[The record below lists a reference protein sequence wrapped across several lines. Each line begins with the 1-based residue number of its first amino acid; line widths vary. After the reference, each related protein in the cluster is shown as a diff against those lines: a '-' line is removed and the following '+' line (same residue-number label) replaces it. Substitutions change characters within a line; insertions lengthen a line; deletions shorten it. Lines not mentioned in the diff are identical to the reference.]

1 MSTPRPVPRSA
12 GARLSPSELTVRR
25 TVPSVLA
32 LVATLSLLV
41 PLPARAQEGDCIDV
55 PTNLCLDEHRFEV
68 TVEWHDFTP
77 NPFLLPSLMGPD
89 QGQGQGVKLQPVTN
103 VDSGFFWFFNEDD
116 VELVV
121 KVLDGRQINGSF
133 WVFAGSLTNV
143 EYTLRV
149 VDTVTSSPVIY
160 VNPPG
165 DRTIIED
172 TRAFDGSGGGGT
184 GGNQVLGALRRSVV
198 PREALPGCADD
209 GVTCVQNGRFA
220 IQSTYQLPG
229 SPDGPEVGR
238 AALVTETSALLR
250 YGDDPGTGNT
260 FVKVVDGR
268 EVNGSF
274 WVSGAALLGGVPGT
288 EILVTDLETGKSAT
302 YAAADEHPYAFGD
315 RQPFAPD
322 PPAGPWL
329 ETAEIPDFRFKA
341 RVVAGG
347 AEVPVRQESGC
358 IPETLC
364 ISGAIPGR
372 SELFL
377 RMVGPKPNGF
387 LWPNIV
393 KFSTSQIEIWAEQL
407 SSGVVNY
414 YLLEGASPGS
424 DELTGLFD
432 RTGFT
437 P

>member
-1 MSTPRPVPRSA
+1 MTLLRSA
-12 GARLSPSELTVRR
+12 PLRPGA
-25 TVPSVLA
+25 
-32 LVATLSLLV
+32 
-41 PLPARAQEGDCIDV
+41 ARALCLSALLLASVGLAPAAAHAQTEGPCIDA
-55 PTNLCLDEHRFEV
+55 PTNVCLDDGRFEV
-68 TVEWHDFTP
+68 TVEWKDFTP
-77 NPFLLPSLMGPD
+77 NPFFLPSLTEAD
-89 QGQGQGVKLQPVTN
+89 QGQGQGVKLQVTSN
-103 VDSGFFWFFNEDD
+103 IVSTGYFWFFDEDAVD
-116 VELVV
+116 LVV
-121 KVLDGRQINGSF
+121 KVIDGRDVNGHF

-149 VDTVTSSPVIY
+149 IDTQTDRQTMY
-160 VNPPG
+160 VNDPG
-165 DRTIIED
+165 ERSVIGDTGAFED
-172 TRAFDGSGGGGT
+172 DGGT
-184 GGNQVLGALRRSVV
+184 GGTGGSQAVGVLRRSL
-198 PREALPGCADD
+198 LPKEELPSCGDD
-209 GVTCVQNGRFA
+209 GVTCVRDRRFA
-220 IQSTYQLPG
+220 VESTFRNESSPG
-229 SPDGPEVGR
+229 GARTGR
-238 AALVTETSALLR
+238 ASLVTDTSALL
-250 YGDDPGTGNT
+250 YYFDDPENPFT
-260 FVKVVDGR
+260 FVKVDDGR

-274 WVSGAALLGGVPGT
+274 WVSGAVLVGSRPGV
-288 EILVTDLETGKSAT
+288 EIRVTDLETGKSAT
-302 YAAADEHPYAFGD
+302 YAAVDEKAFAFGD

-341 RVVAGG
+341 RVVGG
-347 AEVPVRQESGC
+347 NGEVPVRQESEC

-364 ISGAIPGR
+364 ISGALPGR

-414 YLLEGASPGS
+414 YLLDGAGPGS